1 MPYKFLEDVTYADVA
16 FEARGNTL
24 SELFRESALALF
36 ESMANTQTVKPEISK
51 EITLSADTIERLLF
65 EFLEDIVVLKDTDV
79 MVFHDIEVTVDEAK
93 KSVHATIWGDKISQ
107 ATQELHQDVKAVTM
121 HYFKVEKQK
130 EWIARVVLDI

>member
-16 FEARGNTL
+16 FEARGKTL

-36 ESMANTQTVKPEISK
+36 ESMANTKTVKPAIKK
-51 EITLSADTIERLLF
+51 EITLNADTIERLLF
-65 EFLEDIVVLKDTDV
+65 EFLEDIIVMKDTDT
-79 MVFHDIEVTVDEAK
+79 MVFHDLNVAVDEAK
-93 KSVHATIWGDKISQ
+93 KSVHATIQGDKINQ
-107 ATQELHQDVKAVTM
+107 KTQELHQDVKAVTM